1 MKHALR
7 IAGLLS
13 LVCVALFVAAPL
25 PAQQW
30 SDAQKDVWKSVEN
43 YWALDAKGDV
53 EGFLTYFDPSY
64 IGWSYDSPV
73 PGDKATVKK
82 FITQEYQL
90 SKTLVYDIKPLA
102 IQVHGNFAF
111 VHYYYVQLVKNADG
125 KNEEVKGRWTD
136 ILMKQGDRWVL
147 IGDHGGRMK
156 KD

>member
-1 MKHALR
+1 MKHASR
-7 IAGLLS
+7 IVGLLS
-13 LVCVALFVAAPL
+13 LICVAVFVAAPL

-43 YWALDAKGDV
+43 YCALDAKGDL
-53 EGFLTYFDPSY
+53 EGFMSYFDAGY
-64 IGWSYDSPV
+64 VGWSYDSPV
-73 PGDKATVKK
+73 PGDKATAEK
-82 FITQEYQL
+82 FMAQEYQM

-111 VHYYYVQLVKNADG
+111 VHYYFLTLAKNADG
-125 KNEEVKGRWTD
+125 KIEEVKGRWTD
-136 ILMKQGDRWVL
+136 ILAKQGDRWVL